1 MTCRLL
7 VRRAQRIHF
16 PKEAPPDEG
25 PSRWKCIGVSEQL
38 EECIHSERSTTMI
51 PLNQEFIRDVLMPV
65 AKSSRKVGKDFRRGR
80 LHTFRHYFCSR
91 LVANGFSELEI
102 RMLMGHSI
110 SGMVAHDSHQDDPA
124 VSERFARLPSLVN
137 RKAVP
142 DEPFRRQAVKENST
156 EERTSESPPETRKKR
171 SEVKQGVAGGSAL
184 DAAFAE
190 HRFYSRASDRRQW
203 FNLKGVGR
211 IGRPTNSGVKARART
226 VSTMAKTP

>member
-1 MTCRLL
+1 
-7 VRRAQRIHF
+7 
-16 PKEAPPDEG
+16 
-25 PSRWKCIGVSEQL
+25 
-38 EECIHSERSTTMI
+38 MI

-171 SEVKQGVAGGSAL
+171 SEVKQGVAGGISAGRRL
-184 DAAFAE
+184 RRTSILQPSERSATMVQPE
-190 HRFYSRASDRRQW
+190 GCRPHRASDEFRSESEGPNGFNDGEDALNHDRR
-203 FNLKGVGR
+203 G
-211 IGRPTNSGVKARART
+211 
-226 VSTMAKTP
+226 